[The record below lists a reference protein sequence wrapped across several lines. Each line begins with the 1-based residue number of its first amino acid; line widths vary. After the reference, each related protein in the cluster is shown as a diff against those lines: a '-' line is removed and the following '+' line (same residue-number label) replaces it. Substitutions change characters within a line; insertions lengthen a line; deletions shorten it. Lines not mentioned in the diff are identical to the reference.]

1 MTLLPASLEVR
12 DSDIAQVA
20 SPKWYL
26 QLPRTNAKA
35 GEEADAK
42 CTGKYCVKLLISLH
56 IFLPLTPSSKPTYD
70 GMIVWRKVWLN
81 TLLKYGTDVLD
92 MPPVP

>member
-1 MTLLPASLEVR
+1 MRRSKV
-12 DSDIAQVA
+12 AQVV

-26 QLPRTNAKA
+26 QLPRTNAKSRR
-35 GEEADAK
+35 G
-42 CTGKYCVKLLISLH
+42 GGRQVHKYCVKLLNSLH
-56 IFLPLTPSSKPTYD
+56 MIFLPLMPSSKPTYD

-92 MPPVP
+92 MPPVPEK